1 MTAETA
7 TLTGWSQPEVEQKI
21 LDSINLDTA
30 WPVVEQFSEIVRLS
44 GSDEERKAFNILIGH
59 LKEWGVPYTLHE
71 PECFISWPMG
81 ATLRTL
87 GENGTSYFA
96 KTTSMS
102 ISTDGKEI
110 EAELVYVPPRIP
122 ENTVDDWSFGLDFT
136 GLDVTGKIV
145 IADGM
150 ASPGRVIDV
159 MKAGAL
165 AGIFVNPGEAIHESI
180 VTTIWGTPDLDS
192 VDRQPQLPVLGVNKR
207 DGDELI
213 ALARQGGVKVAAST
227 TVVTRWRPIPV
238 LVADIPGATVPDE
251 FVLLHGHVDSWHRG
265 VGDNA
270 TGDATMLEIARVFWQ
285 NRDKLARGV
294 KIGWWSGHSH
304 GRYAGST
311 WYADAFAIDLAK
323 GCVAQVNCDS
333 PGCRWAETFNEL
345 TAMSETLPFIDSAI
359 RETTGITPQAERPP
373 RAGDYSFNGIGL
385 TSFYMLSSTM
395 SQELRDE
402 KGYYGVGGCGANI
415 EWHTEND
422 LMYVADRDNLLRDIK
437 MYAASVLRVANAGA
451 LPFDWR
457 QVTSEFRQTLSNYQR
472 ATGDQFDFAPA
483 NEAVTALDAALKTFY
498 AGAPVDAAPD
508 SPEARRFNKA
518 QRALARILVPVNYSR
533 ALPFHHDPAIEVP
546 ALPDLE
552 PALTMP
558 RVRNDQQ
565 ARGVLK
571 TSLLRGQNRL
581 IWALEQAREA
591 VENATNA

>member
-1 MTAETA
+1 MTANTA
-7 TLTGWSQPEVEQKI
+7 TLTGWSQPEVEQQI

-44 GSDEERKAFNILIGH
+44 GSEEERKAFEILIGH

-71 PECFISWPMG
+71 PECFISWPIS

-87 GENGTSYFA
+87 GNDGKTYFA

-122 ENTVDDWSFGLDFT
+122 ENTVDDWSYGLDFT
-136 GLDVTGKIV
+136 GLDVAGKIV

-159 MKAGAL
+159 MKAGGL

-192 VDRQPQLPVLGVNKR
+192 VDRQPQLPVLGVNHR
-207 DGDELI
+207 DGEELI
-213 ALARQGGVKVAAST
+213 ALAKQGGVKVAAST
-227 TVVTRWRPIPV
+227 TVDTGWRPIPV
-238 LVADIPGATVPDE
+238 LIADIPGSTVPDE
-251 FVLLHGHVDSWHRG
+251 FVLLHGHVDSWHQG

-285 NRDKLARGV
+285 KREKLARGV

-311 WYADAFAIDLAK
+311 WYADAFAIELAK

-333 PGCRWAETFNEL
+333 PGCRWADTFNEL
-345 TAMSETLPFIDSAI
+345 TAMSETMPFVDAAI
-359 RETTGITPQAERPP
+359 RETTGITPQSERPV

-402 KGYYGVGGCGANI
+402 KGYYPVGGCGANI

-437 MYAASVLRVANAGA
+437 MYAASVLRVVNAGA

-457 QVTSEFRQTLSNYQR
+457 NVVDEFRQTLSKYQQ
-472 ATGDQFDFAPA
+472 AADDQFDFTPA
-483 NEAVTALDAALKTFY
+483 ADGVQALDDALKAFY
-498 AGAPVDAAPD
+498 ASAPVDAAPD
-508 SPEARRFNKA
+508 LPEARRFNKA
-518 QRALARILVPVNYSR
+518 QRTLARILVPVNYSR
-533 ALPFHHDPAIEVP
+533 ALPFHHDPAMEVP

-558 RVRNDQQ
+558 RVKNDQH

-571 TSLLRGQNRL
+571 TSLLRGQNRFV
-581 IWALEQAREA
+581 WALEQAREV